1 MAEIAIR
8 EALRQAL
15 DEEMERDERVLIM
28 GEEVGEYE
36 GAYKVTRGLLDK
48 YGVPRVMDTPIAE
61 LGFTGLGVGAALG
74 GLRPVVEWMTFNF
87 SLLAL
92 DQVINN
98 AAKMRHM
105 SGGQLSCPIVFRGPN
120 GPAEYL
126 SSQHSQALQSFYAH
140 VPGIKVAAFSNPY
153 DAKGLLK
160 SAIRDD
166 NPVVLLESE
175 MMYGLTG
182 EVPEEEYLVPIGEAR
197 VMREGT
203 DATVIS
209 FSKPVHYCMRAAEEL
224 EKEGVSV
231 EVIDLRSLR
240 PLDEAAIY
248 ASVRKTNRA
257 VVVDEGWRTGSLS
270 AEIAARSMEQVF
282 WHLDA
287 PVGRVCSA
295 EVPIPYPKHLE
306 EAAIPQV
313 ADIIAAVHS
322 SLGVRA

>member
-15 DEEMERDERVLIM
+15 DEEMERDERVFIM

-36 GAYKVTRGLLDK
+36 GAYKVTRGLLAK

-61 LGFTGLGVGAALG
+61 LGFTGVGIGAALN

-92 DQVINN
+92 DQVVNN

-105 SGGQLSCPIVFRGPN
+105 SGGQLHCPIVFRGPN

-140 VPGIKVAAFSNPY
+140 VPGLKVVAFSNPY

-166 NPVVLLESE
+166 NPVVVLESE
-175 MMYGLTG
+175 MTYGLTG
-182 EVPEEEYLVPIGEAR
+182 EVPDEEYLVPIGEAR
-197 VMREGT
+197 VMREGA

-209 FSKPVHYCMRAAEEL
+209 FSKPVHYCLRAAEEL
-224 EKEGVSV
+224 EKAGVSV

-240 PLDEAAIY
+240 PLDEQAIY

-257 VVVDEGWRTGSLS
+257 VVVDEAWPVASVGSHVAWLIS
-270 AEIAARSMEQVF
+270 KNCF
-282 WHLDA
+282 DDLDA
-287 PVGRVCSA
+287 PVELVSSEDVPMPYNHNLELAVQPSSEKIVDAVKRVA
-295 EVPIPYPKHLE
+295 YMK
-306 EAAIPQV
+306 
-313 ADIIAAVHS
+313 
-322 SLGVRA
+322 